1 MDKLKTCIIGATGV
15 VGQQFVVALQEHPWF
30 EISCLAA
37 SERSAGKTYLE
48 ALKDERS
55 KALRWFCSEQPSE
68 EVLGIKVNNAETV
81 DVKGFDVVF
90 SAVEAEVAQ
99 KLEPK
104 FAEKTAVI
112 STASTF
118 RYEEDVPIL
127 VPGVNSEQAKIIRN
141 QRKKRGWKGFR

>member
-1 MDKLKTCIIGATGV
+1 MEKMKACIVGATGV
-15 VGQQFVVALQEHPWF
+15 VGQQFVIALQKHPWF

-48 ALKDERS
+48 ALRDERT
-55 KALRWFCSEQPSE
+55 KAMRWFCDEQPNE
-68 EVLGIKVNNAETV
+68 DVLEVKVDNADDI
-81 DVKGFDVVF
+81 DVGGFDVVF

-99 KLEPK
+99 NLEPK
-104 FAEKTAVI
+104 FAAKTPVI

-127 VPGVNSEQAKIIRN
+127 VPGVNSEHAKII
-141 QRKKRGWKGFR
+141 KE